1 MKNKTASPPRCTMSA
16 GMSRVDVAVTC
27 YNYGRF
33 LRQSV
38 ESILSQSH
46 KDCRVIIL
54 DDAST
59 DDTQAICR
67 ELSAEDGRVSVLRH
81 PVNIGHV
88 ATYNEAVRLAE
99 GDYFLLLSAD
109 DYLLPGA
116 IERAVAALG
125 RYPEAGL
132 AIGAWSRHEPAEA
145 GGASLL
151 SGQASVLEPVAF
163 IWDLVIKNR
172 VSTATAFVRTD
183 VQKRLGSYLPSL
195 PHSGDME
202 MWLRFALCSSIVY
215 LNAIQAV
222 YREHADSMS
231 RGYSGL
237 DDFEQRKAAIAMH
250 LREIGGLPGRGKALA
265 RRIRLRL
272 FCSSLFWA
280 ALAAK
285 KGQFGR
291 AASLLAGAFP
301 LTDKGYRHAD
311 RSEC

>member
-1 MKNKTASPPRCTMSA
+1 
-16 GMSRVDVAVTC
+16 MSRVDVAVTC

-38 ESILSQSH
+38 ESILGQSH
-46 KDCRVIIL
+46 RDCRVIIL

-67 ELSAEDGRVSVLRH
+67 QLTAEDDRVRVLRH
-81 PVNIGHV
+81 SVNIGHV
-88 ATYNEAVRLAE
+88 ATYNEAVRLAA

-125 RYPEAGL
+125 QHPEAGL

-145 GGASLL
+145 GSASRL
-151 SGQASVLEPVAF
+151 SGHATVLDPSAF
-163 IWDLVIKNR
+163 IWDMVIKNR

-183 VQKRLGSYLPSL
+183 VQRRVGGYLASL

-202 MWLRFALCSSIVY
+202 MWLRFALGSRILY
-215 LNAIQAV
+215 LDAMQAV
-222 YREHADSMS
+222 YREHGDSMS
-231 RGYSGL
+231 HGCSGL

-250 LREIGGLPGRGKALA
+250 LGEIGGLPGGGKALA

-280 ALAAK
+280 ALATK
-285 KGQFGR
+285 KGQIAR
-291 AASLLAGAFP
+291 AASLLAGAFL

-311 RSEC
+311 RSER